1 MDRREALALTTSFLG
16 ATLVGSQVFLGAC
29 SAPQKGAPMLADTD
43 IPLLNALSDGILP
56 DSESSPGA
64 GKAGVGQFIKSIVS
78 DCYSREE
85 EALFIEGLRG
95 LESGVL
101 ARDTYDRILR
111 GECDIST
118 WNRASVL
125 DQPHRDFANN
135 LKSLIPLFS
144 RLPRFMLP
152 LFKWL
157 CGFRLSIFQKL
168 FFFAGYPFFDT
179 VEFRTKLADYI
190 SLYLFYRRKNGY
202 GTHPVV
208 KSKVHAGG
216 NLET

>member
-1 MDRREALALTTSFLG
+1 MWETA
-16 ATLVGSQVFLGAC
+16 
-29 SAPQKGAPMLADTD
+29 
-43 IPLLNALSDGILP
+43 LLNQTLKPHNTAAFNFYP
-56 DSESSPGA
+56 FPGA
-64 GKAGVGQFIKSIVS
+64 RLTRIS
-78 DCYSREE
+78 
-85 EALFIEGLRG
+85 
-95 LESGVL
+95 LESGIL
-101 ARDTYDRILR
+101 DRETYNRILR

-118 WNRASVL
+118 WNRSSVL
-125 DQPHRDFANN
+125 NQPHRDFANN

-190 SLYLFYRRKNGY
+190 ALYLFYRRKNSY

-208 KSKVHAGG
+208 KSKVHAAG